1 MNANAIEGE
10 RARSAPETFST
21 GLYDI
26 DAQAERYLLGRQH
39 GTPSPPRSRRPTAT
53 ALLTRVSQPERRF
66 ILELKEH
73 FMDKCYLTYG
83 LDGRFLLAQTQSAQA
98 RPRCRWRPG
107 APSEEIETRDSCTPV
122 VLSSPTLLSCTSQ
135 PESPVPLAPCT
146 TCGSR
151 GASKKKSVGS
161 RFVAE
166 SASPLGGE
174 LS

>member
-1 MNANAIEGE
+1 
-10 RARSAPETFST
+10 
-21 GLYDI
+21 
-26 DAQAERYLLGRQH
+26 
-39 GTPSPPRSRRPTAT
+39 
-53 ALLTRVSQPERRF
+53 
-66 ILELKEH
+66 
-73 FMDKCYLTYG
+73 MDKCYLTYG

-151 GASKKKSVGS
+151 GASKEKKKCWFKVCCRECIPAWWGALVKRENLIRVLLNRAEGSVYGHILSFFLPSSEYQPVPISRTAISGS
-161 RFVAE
+161 FF
-166 SASPLGGE
+166 STTSKKQN
-174 LS
+174 